1 MLFGRGSK
9 GGIGGYNFTEECRQ
23 ALARAREEANL
34 LGHEYVST
42 EHLVL
47 GLTSLPNGEAYRIL
61 AALDVDVPSLRAR
74 IIDTCKPQKNASHQG
89 RDLPYTSRA
98 KKVLELAMT
107 EARELRY
114 DYVGAEHLL
123 LGVLREEKG
132 VGAQSLAEFGVTV
145 ERARAILLGQTLPA
159 STDFTVV
166 IDDASERSIYE
177 QIVNRIQEGVAV
189 GNLKPGDR
197 LPTVRHLADK
207 LDIAPGTVAR
217 AYGELERLGVV
228 VTEGAR
234 GTRVAQRE
242 RPPMPASE
250 RPQTL
255 VGLLR
260 PVAVAGFHLGAS
272 APELRAALEDA
283 MKDIF
288 PESEAA

>member
-1 MLFGRGSK
+1 
-9 GGIGGYNFTEECRQ
+9 
-23 ALARAREEANL
+23 
-34 LGHEYVST
+34 
-42 EHLVL
+42 
-47 GLTSLPNGEAYRIL
+47 
-61 AALDVDVPSLRAR
+61 
-74 IIDTCKPQKNASHQG
+74 
-89 RDLPYTSRA
+89 
-98 KKVLELAMT
+98 
-107 EARELRY
+107 
-114 DYVGAEHLL
+114 VG
-123 LGVLREEKG
+123 
-132 VGAQSLAEFGVTV
+132 
-145 ERARAILLGQTLPA
+145 
-159 STDFTVV
+159 D
-166 IDDASERSIYE
+166 
-177 QIVNRIQEGVAV
+177 
-189 GNLKPGDR
+189 LKPGDR